1 MENDFEAA
9 VAPTHGVLGR
19 IKQQLLAAGAE
30 AALLSGS
37 GATVFGVFR
46 DEAAAIRA
54 QRALGRSEGWRVF
67 AVPAGAAPL
76 SCKAGGAWRPA
87 PVG

>member
-1 MENDFEAA
+1 
-9 VAPTHGVLGR
+9 VPTHGVLGQ

-46 DEAAAIRA
+46 DKTVAVRA
-54 QRALGRSEGWRVF
+54 QQACSRAKGWRVF
-67 AVPAGAAPL
+67 AVPAGTMPL
-76 SCKAGGAWRPA
+76 SCKADGAPH
-87 PVG
+87 PTSVG